1 MMSVRH
7 TDLFDVFTLRMASS
21 TIREACPLR
30 INTSG
35 YGAYM
40 LQIRVGTIPVAMIY
54 FNGDPS

>member
-1 MMSVRH
+1 MMNVIH
-7 TDLFDVFTLRMASS
+7 TDLVDVMILRVASS
-21 TIREACPLR
+21 TIREAHPLR

-40 LQIRVGTIPVAMIY
+40 LLIRVGNIPVAMIY